1 MQEPNMGMETDKIHT
16 ASNVKSP
23 TGSTKKRKRRS
34 IAGLAKVI
42 LPLFL
47 FVKQS
52 FFHIYIAMYKF
63 LGWLYFGTQVF
74 EKILI

>member
-1 MQEPNMGMETDKIHT
+1 MVVLVIDIINLRLFYHLQKPNVPMETDKIHT

-34 IAGLAKVI
+34 IAGLAKVSGSSC
-42 LPLFL
+42 L

-52 FFHIYIAMYKF
+52 SGFLQMYIS
-63 LGWLYFGTQVF
+63 
-74 EKILI
+74 I